1 MRAGHFFSSV
11 VVSTFCLTNF
21 SFSRIRSWRR
31 AVIIPCIA
39 LALVLQ
45 LLPVQALDATWNYA
59 VEVSASVQTSPPQI
73 TLSWPQDT
81 SGTPSS
87 YTVYR
92 KAPGATS
99 WAGGTT
105 LSGSATSFVDSGVAV
120 GTPYEYAVVKN
131 AGGYQGYGY
140 VQSGINVPLVEN
152 RGKVVL
158 VVERTYAAQLASELN
173 RLQQDLVGDG
183 WTVLRHDVGRS
194 DSVVSVKN
202 LIKADY
208 NADPSNVKGVF
219 LFGHVPVPYSGQ
231 LNPDGHAEHVGAW
244 PADVYYGD
252 MDGNWTDNSINF
264 RQSANTDPADA
275 ARLSNV
281 PGDGKFDQTTIP
293 SSVELQVGRVDLANM
308 PGRLSWG
315 GAPTFPSEQ
324 ELLRQYLNKDHKFR
338 HRLMTV
344 RRRGVVADYFGVRNG
359 EAFAAS
365 AYRNFAPFF
374 GASNIDNLN
383 LINNDTQGVWVP
395 ALKSNDYLWAHGS
408 GAGSYN
414 SVSGLGNA
422 GNYNSTTT
430 PEIVNN
436 DIKAVFVT
444 LFGSWLGDWDHEDNI
459 MRGVLATPTYGL
471 ACAWSGRPHWFAHPM
486 GLGETIGYT
495 ARLTQNNTGL
505 YQNQINPSANL
516 IHVALMGDP
525 TLRLH
530 PVTPPGTL
538 GGTAGAGSATLTW
551 TPSTDSVTGYYVYRA
566 TSAND
571 PFTRLL
577 ASFEDQHRRDTRDAV
592 LDGHV
597 LVVVRVELAHFNL
610 AGELIG
616 NTVDSRGQLPA
627 RPAPGRPE
635 IDQHR
640 LVALHDLFLPV
651 VRGQLNY
658 VRTRHELRLSLMN
671 RP

>member
-1 MRAGHFFSSV
+1 MNKTFSAVLSLITIV
-11 VVSTFCLTNF
+11 LTTLF
-21 SFSRIRSWRR
+21 AW
-31 AVIIPCIA
+31 AVDP
-39 LALVLQ
+39 
-45 LLPVQALDATWNYA
+45 TWNDA
-59 VEVSASVQTSPPQI
+59 VEVSASVQASPHQI

-81 SGTPSS
+81 SGTPNS

-105 LSGSATSFVDSGVAV
+105 LSGSATSFVDNGVAV
-120 GTPYEYAVVKN
+120 GTAYEYAVVKD
-131 AGGYQGYGY
+131 AGSYKGYGY
-140 VQSGINVPLVEN
+140 VQIGINVPLVEN

-158 VVERTYAAQLASELN
+158 VVDQTYAAQLASELN

-208 NADPSNVKGVF
+208 NADPANVKAVF

-231 LNPDGHAEHVGAW
+231 LNPDGHADHVGAW
-244 PADVYYGD
+244 PADVYYGN
-252 MDGNWTDNSINF
+252 MNGTWTDNSVNY

-338 HRLMTV
+338 HKLMTV
-344 RRRGVVADYFGVRNG
+344 RRRGLVADYFGVRNG

-374 GASNIDNLN
+374 GASNIDNRN
-383 LINNDTQGVWVP
+383 LINNDTQGVWVA
-395 ALKSNDYLWAHGS
+395 ALKSNDYWWAHGS

-422 GNYNSTTT
+422 GNYHSTTT

-444 LFGSWLGDWDHEDNI
+444 LFGSWLGDWDHEDDI

-538 GGTAGAGSATLTW
+538 GGTAGVGSATLTW
-551 TPSTDSVTGYYVYRA
+551 TPSADSVTGYYVYRA
-566 TSAND
+566 TSANG
-571 PFTRLL
+571 PFTRLTGSL
-577 ASFEDQHRRDTRDAV
+577 ITAATFVDASAPSGATYMVRAVKLENTPSGSYYNASQGIFWSAGGAPPPPPTGDTTAPTVV
-592 LDGHV
+592 LSAPANG
-597 LVVVRVELAHFNL
+597 A
-610 AGELIG
+610 
-616 NTVDSRGQLPA
+616 TVSGSS
-627 RPAPGRPE
+627 
-635 IDQHR
+635 I
-640 LVALHDLFLPV
+640 
-651 VRGQLNY
+651 
-658 VRTRHELRLSLMN
+658 TLSAN
-671 RP
+671 

>member
-1 MRAGHFFSSV
+1 Y
-11 VVSTFCLTNF
+11 
-21 SFSRIRSWRR
+21 I
-31 AVIIPCIA
+31 
-39 LALVLQ
+39 
-45 LLPVQALDATWNYA
+45 
-59 VEVSASVQTSPPQI
+59 
-73 TLSWPQDT
+73 
-81 SGTPSS
+81 
-87 YTVYR
+87 VYR

-120 GTPYEYAVVKN
+120 GTAYEYAVVKD

-140 VQSGINVPLVEN
+140 VQGGINVPLVEN

-338 HRLMTV
+338 HRLRTV

-495 ARLTQNNTGL
+495 ARLTQNNSGL
-505 YQNQINPSANL
+505 YQNQNNPSANY

-538 GGTAGAGSATLTW
+538 GGTTPPTISLSTPANNATVSGSSVAVTANASDNVGVAGVQFKLDGANLGGEDTSSTYSVNWDTTTVANGSHTLTAVARDAAGNQTTATTLSVMVSNS
-551 TPSTDSVTGYYVYRA
+551 TPTSTPTVTITSTDTTA
-566 TSAND
+566 TEGTSD
-571 PFTRLL
+571 T
-577 ASFEDQHRRDTRDAV
+577 ASFTLTRTGSTASDLTVTLAPTGTATKWEDYR
-592 LDGHV
+592 
-597 LVVVRVELAHFNL
+597 
-610 AGELIG
+610 
-616 NTVDSRGQLPA
+616 
-627 RPAPGRPE
+627 
-635 IDQHR
+635 R
-640 LVALHDLFLPV
+640 LVQGDMPDSW
-651 VRGQLNY
+651 
-658 VRTRHELRLSLMN
+658 T
-671 RP
+671 